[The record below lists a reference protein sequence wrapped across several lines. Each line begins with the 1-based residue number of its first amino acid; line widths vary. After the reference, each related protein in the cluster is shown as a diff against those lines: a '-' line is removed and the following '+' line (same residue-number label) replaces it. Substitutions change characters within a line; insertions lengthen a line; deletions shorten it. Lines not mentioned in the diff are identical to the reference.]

1 MDIAYLLLALA
12 LVVTTAGFLRLCDRL
27 TPR

>member
-12 LVVTTAGFLRLCDRL
+12 LAAASALFLRLCDRL
-27 TPR
+27 APR